1 MFYFGF
7 VLFSLFWGPCDGRDG
22 PECAGDKAPARE
34 KRKEKSQFDE
44 PCGIELLVQLLG
56 SGLIYIG
63 PARIKIYIIQE
74 SCWTVFAVAQQKL
87 TV

>member
-1 MFYFGF
+1 LVVLCFIL
-7 VLFSLFWGPCDGRDG
+7 VLFYSPFFFGPCDGRDG

-44 PCGIELLVQLLG
+44 PCGIELLVQLLV
-56 SGLIYIG
+56 YIG